1 MKYRKFLVIGSVAA
15 MLSVT
20 AACGSDDN
28 ALPPVPPAPSS
39 TSTSAAAGGE
49 DSDLVAQ
56 LSNAK
61 KRPTVDALNEML
73 AMALDPDVPAADK
86 VDLVEGAEADPK
98 LFDQLVKVAK
108 ENPDVSYEI
117 KKPVVGNGPKRA
129 SVKVEVKLPDNP
141 PTMIDAAIVYDD
153 GRWKLA
159 KSTVCPLL
167 EAGDVKSPLCAD
179 QGATKSKSAKSTSKS
194 AN

>member
-28 ALPPVPPAPSS
+28 ALPPVPPAPS
-39 TSTSAAAGGE
+39 STSAAAGGE

-108 ENPDVSYEI
+108 ENPDGSYEI

-179 QGATKSKSAKSTSKS
+179 QGTTKSKSAKSTSKS

>member
-1 MKYRKFLVIGSVAA
+1 MKYRKFLVVGAVAG

-20 AACGSDDN
+20 AACGSDDSS
-28 ALPPVPPAPSS
+28 LPPVPTAQS
-39 TSTSAAAGGE
+39 TTSSAAAGGE

-56 LSNAK
+56 LSNPK

-73 AMALDPDVPAADK
+73 EMALDPDVPAEDK

-108 ENPDVSYEI
+108 ENPDVTYEI
-117 KKPVVGNGPKRA
+117 KNPVIGNGPKRA
-129 SVKVEVKLPDNP
+129 SVKVEVTLPDNP
-141 PTMIDAAIVYDD
+141 PTMIDAAIVYDN
-153 GRWKLA
+153 GRWKLS

-167 EAGDVKSPLCAD
+167 EAGDVKSPLCTD
-179 QGATKSKSAKSTSKS
+179 SGASKSKSAKSTSKS

>member
-39 TSTSAAAGGE
+39 TSAAAGGE

-61 KRPTVDALNEML
+61 KRPTVEALNEML